1 MENYNCISTAD
12 WKGKKYAAIVKG
24 CHFNYDAT
32 DVVLLDITNPAE
44 AKDVYAIDCDGM
56 VHRADDW
63 SNLDWTDAGS
73 YSDVLL
79 VPTDDALL
87 IYYVDANF
95 NVIGCTQYRQQ
106 DIASF

>member
-1 MENYNCISTAD
+1 MPRDSTS
-12 WKGKKYAAIVKG
+12 
-24 CHFNYDAT
+24 
-32 DVVLLDITNPAE
+32 PAE

-95 NVIGCTQYRQQ
+95 NVIGCTQYR
-106 DIASF
+106 